1 MKKIRIPSYEQKK
14 ANVVRTLCL
23 LKTSAAEE
31 YLFTKMEFENKGFW
45 LVEKSVRVSI
55 VWCKMRLNVISI

>member
-31 YLFTKMEFENKGFW
+31 YLFTKMEFENKGF
-45 LVEKSVRVSI
+45 
-55 VWCKMRLNVISI
+55 